1 VPGSQSATL
10 LTKLGHACVRLEKY
24 DARLV
29 IDPGIWAGPDVL
41 QGAAAILITHEHVDH
56 VDEAAVRSALSAEPG
71 LQLWASAT
79 VASSFAD
86 FGSQVHAVR
95 HGDTFI
101 AAGFDVHVYG
111 AEHARVD
118 SAIPV
123 VPNTGF
129 AIDGEIFHPGDSF
142 TVPDEPVATLL
153 VPVSGPWLKFSDV
166 ADYLRAVA
174 PERAYWIHDALLNDK
189 GANLWQNLLGLV
201 PARSG
206 AASFLVPGT
215 SVEL

>member
-1 VPGSQSATL
+1 ML
-10 LTKLGHACVRLEKY
+10 LTKLGHACVRLEKN

-41 QGAAAILITHEHVDH
+41 DGAAAILITHEHVDH
-56 VDEAAVRSALSAEPG
+56 VDGAAVRAALAAEPE
-71 LQLWASAT
+71 LQLWASVT
-79 VASSFAD
+79 VASD
-86 FGSQVHAVR
+86 FGGFGSRVHAVR
-95 HGDTFI
+95 DGDAFT
-101 AAGFDVHVYG
+101 AAGFEVRVYG

-118 SAIPV
+118 SSIPI

-129 AIDGEIFHPGDSF
+129 SVDGVFHPGDSF
-142 TVPDEPVATLL
+142 TVPDEPVRTLL

-166 ADYLRAVA
+166 ADYLRAVG

-189 GANLWQNLLGLV
+189 GANLWQNLLGQV

-206 AASFLVPGT
+206 PASFLVPGT

>member
-1 VPGSQSATL
+1 VPPPRSSLL
-10 LTKLGHACVRLEKY
+10 LTKLGHACVRLEKR

-41 QGAAAILITHEHVDH
+41 HGAAAVLITHEHVDH
-56 VDEAAVRSALSAEPG
+56 LDDAAVRGALSAEPE
-71 LQLWASAT
+71 LELWASAT
-79 VASSFAD
+79 VASQ
-86 FGSQVHAVR
+86 FGEFGGRVHAVR
-95 HGDTFI
+95 HGDAFS

-111 AEHARVD
+111 SEHARVD
-118 SAIPV
+118 SAIPI

-129 AIDGEIFHPGDSF
+129 AVDGTIFHPGDSF
-142 TVPDEPVATLL
+142 TVPDEAIPTLL

-166 ADYLRAVA
+166 ADYLRTMA

-201 PARSG
+201 PARTG
-206 AASFLVPGT
+206 PAGFLVPGT

>member
-1 VPGSQSATL
+1 ML
-10 LTKLGHACVRLEKY
+10 LTKLGHACVRLEKN

-29 IDPGIWAGPDVL
+29 IDPGIWAGPEALD
-41 QGAAAILITHEHVDH
+41 GAAAILITHEHVDH
-56 VDEAAVRSALSAEPG
+56 VDDAAVRAALAAKPE
-71 LQLWASAT
+71 LQLWASVT
-79 VASSFAD
+79 VASD
-86 FGSQVHAVR
+86 FGGFGSRVHAVR
-95 HGDTFI
+95 DGDAFT
-101 AAGFDVHVYG
+101 AAGFGVRVYG

-118 SAIPV
+118 SSIPI

-129 AIDGEIFHPGDSF
+129 SVDGVFHPGDSF
-142 TVPDEPVATLL
+142 TVPDEPVRTLL

-166 ADYLRAVA
+166 ADYLRAVG

-189 GANLWQNLLGLV
+189 GANLWQNLLGQV

-206 AASFLVPGT
+206 PASFVVPGT